1 VTAASNGIPLPWPA
15 GRRLSCGK
23 QPRGGANVIRAGIRD
38 ASLEC
43 GRLPK
48 DDYDARLQ
56 HAYTAPTRF
65 DLEQVTAQLPG
76 GGPGLFAPPA
86 KPRTN
91 SLAIASLACGAGQLV
106 AWPLSTVPAVV
117 LGHVARKQIRRTGEN
132 GAGLALAGLVL
143 GWVGVAVIVAAVAFI
158 SLALVVFTHSGPST
172 G

>member
-1 VTAASNGIPLPWPA
+1 MSSGQGYGMPAWSAGSLRASDA
-15 GRRLSCGK
+15 DRE
-23 QPRGGANVIRAGIRD
+23 RAVEVLKSGFTD
-38 ASLEC
+38 

-48 DDYDARLQ
+48 DEYDARLH

>member
-1 VTAASNGIPLPWPA
+1 MSSGQGYGMPAWSAGSLRASDA
-15 GRRLSCGK
+15 DRE
-23 QPRGGANVIRAGIRD
+23 RAVEVLKTGF
-38 ASLEC
+38 SE

-48 DDYDARLQ
+48 DDYDARLH

-91 SLAIASLACGAGQLV
+91 SLAIASLACGAGQLI

-117 LGHVARKQIRRTGEN
+117 LGHVARKQIRRTGED

-143 GWVGVAVIVAAVAFI
+143 GWVGVGVIVAAVVFI
-158 SLALVVFTHSGPST
+158 TLAVILFTHSGAST

>member
-1 VTAASNGIPLPWPA
+1 MSSGPGYGMPAWSAGSLRASDA
-15 GRRLSCGK
+15 DRE
-23 QPRGGANVIRAGIRD
+23 RAVEVLKTGF
-38 ASLEC
+38 SE

-48 DDYDARLQ
+48 DDYDARLH

-91 SLAIASLACGAGQLV
+91 SLAIASLACGAGQLI

-117 LGHVARKQIRRTGEN
+117 LGHVARKQIRRTGED

-143 GWVGVAVIVAAVAFI
+143 GWVGVGVIVAAVVFI
-158 SLALVVFTHSGPST
+158 TLAIVVFTRSSGAST

>member
-1 VTAASNGIPLPWPA
+1 MSSGPGYGMPAWGAGSLRASDA
-15 GRRLSCGK
+15 DRE
-23 QPRGGANVIRAGIRD
+23 RAVEVLKTGF
-38 ASLEC
+38 SE

-48 DDYDARLQ
+48 DDYDARLH

-91 SLAIASLACGAGQLV
+91 SLAIAALACGAGQLV

-117 LGHVARKQIRRTGEN
+117 LGHVARKQIRRTGED

-143 GWVGVAVIVAAVAFI
+143 GWVGVGVIVAAVVFI
-158 SLALVVFTHSGPST
+158 SLAVIVFTHSGPSP